1 MAYEPYIGIR
11 YLLARGVDTVSV
23 VTLICVCGVAVGV
36 MAMIVV
42 LSVMGGFEG
51 DLKSKILGTKTH
63 IVVHGDDWERVND
76 VERLVGT
83 IREVDGIIGASPYI
97 ETEVMIS
104 SPTNLAGVVIKGI
117 DPHSVGTVSDLERNL
132 VDGDL
137 AYLDSPARVRAGL
150 RGLSDPE
157 ELDRILDEL
166 EFERNLEP
174 LPIDKRDGRYQPGV
188 EGKVYK
194 APDGQIVIDQG
205 AREEFRRK
213 FIMAPSRTADGA
225 EIGKAVGDRVGEVEV
240 AAVPAASRG
249 GAGVDAYGDDPPD
262 GFMPPLP
269 GQHFAAPQVP
279 ANADLPSAEV
289 ADYGDSPPEGFMPP
303 LPGQTSDE
311 ASAIDAVDPVGPSMA
326 PRQAVPGIIIGR
338 ELKKSLQVD
347 IGSEVNVVAPKGDVG
362 PSGPIPRSR
371 PFKVVGI
378 FYSGMYE
385 YDTKYVYLSIPAAR
399 DFLNMPE
406 GTVTGVEVKTD
417 DVDQVKRYRDA
428 TRNHIASSGLTDDL
442 VVEDWQDLNS
452 NLFLA
457 LELEKWVMFIILLG
471 IVVVAGFSILCNLV
485 MMVMEK
491 AREVAILKSL
501 GATGGGVLRIFVIQ
515 GSFIGAFGTVL
526 GAILGVLACLFIEF
540 YGIGLDPD
548 VYYINNLPVEM
559 DPVLILTIALA
570 SVAVSTIATLYPAAL
585 AFRLTPVQGLRLE

>member
-1 MAYEPYIGIR
+1 
-11 YLLARGVDTVSV
+11 
-23 VTLICVCGVAVGV
+23 
-36 MAMIVV
+36 
-42 LSVMGGFEG
+42 MG
-51 DLKSKILGTKTH
+51 
-63 IVVHGDDWERVND
+63 
-76 VERLVGT
+76 
-83 IREVDGIIGASPYI
+83 AAPYI

-117 DPHSVGTVSDLERNL
+117 DPESVGSVSDLERNL

-137 AYLDSPARVRAGL
+137 AYLDSPKRVRAGL

-174 LPIDKRDGRYQPGV
+174 VPGDKRDGRYQPGI

-213 FIMAPSRTADGA
+213 FIMSPSRAADGG
-225 EIGKAVGDRVGEVEV
+225 EIGKAVGEHVGDAQLPPADG
-240 AAVPAASRG
+240 AADKAGAA
-249 GAGVDAYGDDPPD
+249 GAGLGNPGGDKLPAEAYDDDPPD

-269 GQHFAAPQVP
+269 GQGAP
-279 ANADLPSAEV
+279 AGDHGYAE
-289 ADYGDSPPEGFMPP
+289 SPPEGFMPALPGQEGAPEGVMPP
-303 LPGQTSDE
+303 LPGE
-311 ASAIDAVDPVGPSMA
+311 GEVAKPGAPSMA
-326 PRQAVPGIIIGR
+326 SRKAVPGIIIGR

-406 GTVTGVEVKTD
+406 GSVTGVEVKTA
-417 DVDQVKRYRDA
+417 DVEQVKKYRNA
-428 TRNHIASSGLTDDL
+428 TRAHIDSDGLGEGL
-442 VVEDWQDLNS
+442 VVEDWQDLNRS
-452 NLFLA
+452 LFLA
-457 LELEKWVMFIILLG
+457 LELEKWVMFIMLLG

-491 AREVAILKSL
+491 TREVAILKSL

-515 GSFIGAFGTVL
+515 GSLIGAFGTVL
-526 GAILGVLACLFIEF
+526 GALLGVVACLFIEF

-548 VYYINNLPVEM
+548 VYYISHLPVEM
-559 DPVLILTIALA
+559 DPVLILTIAVA
-570 SVAVSTIATLYPAAL
+570 SVVVSTIATLYPAAL
-585 AFRLTPVQGLRLE
+585 AYRLMPVEGLRLE

>member
-51 DLKSKILGTKTH
+51 DLKTKILGTKTH
-63 IVVHGDDWERVND
+63 VVVHGEDWKRVENVD
-76 VERLVGT
+76 ALVT
-83 IREVDGIIGASPYI
+83 SIREVDGVIGAAPYI

-117 DPHSVGTVSDLERNL
+117 DPESVGSVSDLERNL

-150 RGLSDPE
+150 RGLSDPTQ
-157 ELDRILDEL
+157 LDRILDEL
-166 EFERNLEP
+166 EFERELEP
-174 LPIDKRDGRYQPGV
+174 LPGDKREGRHQPGI
-188 EGKVYK
+188 EGKVFQRK
-194 APDGQIVIDQG
+194 DGQIVIDQG

-213 FIMAPSRTADGA
+213 FIMSPSKTADGA
-225 EIGKAVGDRVGEVEV
+225 DLGKAVGDKVGEVEV
-240 AAVPAASRG
+240 PG
-249 GAGVDAYGDDPPD
+249 GADKAPAPTDAYGDDPPE
-262 GFMPPLP
+262 GFMPALPGQEAPAGEANYGDETPEGYMPPLP
-269 GQHFAAPQVP
+269 GAAGF
-279 ANADLPSAEV
+279 EV
-289 ADYGDSPPEGFMPP
+289 EGEPKNGSMPP
-303 LPGQTSDE
+303 LPG
-311 ASAIDAVDPVGPSMA
+311 SAAA
-326 PRQAVPGIIIGR
+326 PELSPRKEVPGIIIGR

-399 DFLNMPE
+399 DFLNMPD
-406 GTVTGVEVKTD
+406 GTVTGVEVKTA
-417 DVDQVKRYRDA
+417 DVEQVKRYRNA
-428 TRNHIASSGLTDDL
+428 TRDHLVAAGLADGL
-442 VVEDWQDLNS
+442 VVEDWQDLNR

-515 GSFIGAFGTVL
+515 GSLIGAFGTAL

-540 YGIGLDPD
+540 FGIKLDPD
-548 VYYINNLPVEM
+548 VYYISHLPVEM
-559 DPVLILTIALA
+559 DPVLILTIAVA
-570 SVAVSTIATLYPAAL
+570 SVVVSTIATLYPAAL

>member
-11 YLLARGVDTVSV
+11 YLLARGVDTVSI
-23 VTLICVCGVAVGV
+23 VTLICVCGVSVGV

-51 DLKSKILGTKTH
+51 DLKTKILGTKTH
-63 IVVHGDDWERVND
+63 VVVHGEDWDRVDNVD
-76 VERLVGT
+76 ALLTSIRGVEGVVG
-83 IREVDGIIGASPYI
+83 AAPYI

-104 SPTNLAGVVIKGI
+104 SPTNLSGVVIKGI
-117 DPHSVGTVSDLERNL
+117 DPESVGSVSDLERNL

-137 AYLDSPARVRAGL
+137 AYLDSPKRVRAGL

-174 LPIDKRDGRYQPGV
+174 VKGDNRDGRYQPGV
-188 EGKVYK
+188 EGKVYN

-205 AREEFRRK
+205 AREDFRRK
-213 FIMAPSRTADGA
+213 FIMSPSKAADGA
-225 EIGKAVGDRVGEVEV
+225 NLGKSVGEHVGEIELPTEEAGKAP
-240 AAVPAASRG
+240 PAAG
-249 GAGVDAYGDDPPD
+249 DAYGDDPPE
-262 GFMPPLP
+262 GFMPALP
-269 GQHFAAPQVP
+269 GQVAP
-279 ANADLPSAEV
+279 ATDHGYAE
-289 ADYGDSPPEGFMPP
+289 DPPEGFMPS
-303 LPGQTSDE
+303 LPGQGEPAEKLAKLPGVAKAAGDVKSTMG
-311 ASAIDAVDPVGPSMA
+311 GPTMA
-326 PRQAVPGIIIGR
+326 PRKAVPGIIIGR

-399 DFLNMPE
+399 DFLNMPD
-406 GTVTGVEVKTD
+406 GTVTGIEVKTA
-417 DVDQVKRYRDA
+417 DVEEVKRYRDA
-428 TRNHIASSGLTDDL
+428 TRAQLDKAGLGQGL
-442 VVEDWQDLNS
+442 VIEDWQDLNKS
-452 NLFLA
+452 LFLA

-515 GSFIGAFGTVL
+515 GSLIGAFGTVL
-526 GAILGVLACLFIEF
+526 GALLGVLACLFIEF

-548 VYYINNLPVEM
+548 VYYISHLPVEM
-559 DPVLILTIALA
+559 DPVLILTIAVA
-570 SVAVSTIATLYPAAL
+570 SVVVSTVATLYPAAL
-585 AFRLTPVQGLRLE
+585 AYRLMPVEGLRLE